1 MRIKRFIA
9 PDMRTALRM
18 VRDEQGPDAVILS
31 NRPVED
37 GIEIVSA
44 TDYDESL
51 AQQALRAALPSLP
64 AAPAPV
70 ASPSTPATVAA
81 VVPMTKSMSN
91 ASNEAPPPLRAGGEE
106 GRLRATG
113 ARPDERLRAMPEG
126 RDSWGGVAKPRS
138 GELGADAPH
147 YSLPTS
153 PAKEGEEQKSS
164 RMSSLAALLT
174 KPVKGKPA
182 WTAPSA
188 ESTVEM
194 ERVEMQRIEIEDEE
208 PAVVALSDK
217 ARAKIAE
224 SPIRGRAVFAIGD
237 GTRVETAPRAPKVE
251 TQVADARPK
260 PDTSRFDAM
269 MAALIPQGEKFEAAA
284 AAFAQTAPAG
294 TSASHD
300 APVQEATRDSVTD
313 PTHVAPTAAVG
324 IGDAAPSL
332 SADVAALEGARTT
345 QPSEPIS
352 HEYRSLADLWSDDAL
367 LPSPDGRGIEGEG
380 RNQDHL
386 ADGTAFKGSAS
397 YVDLLT
403 NHSVAPHPDPQAQT
417 HSVWAF
423 DGARTSGSQAAPSHS
438 ERRGAQALAPQ
449 TPAAAPHLH
458 AVADARDPSM
468 LAMRD
473 ELATMRAMIEREF
486 GQLTVE
492 RLRGSPAR
500 AAAFDLLM
508 SYGCDENLA
517 QTIAGR
523 IDARLDPAQVREPML
538 EELARAISV
547 ARHEPIDDG
556 GVIALVGPTGAG
568 KTTTAAKLAARF
580 AQRHRARDVAL
591 VTTDTERPGATE
603 QLHILGRRLGVTVCE
618 ANGPEALNDALDQL
632 ADYPLVL
639 VDTAGH
645 GLRDRALLGQILWLR
660 AAKRVRSLL
669 VLPANTN
676 AHDLGEVVRRYRPAS
691 PEGVVLTKLD
701 ETGRLGSPLSVLV
714 QHGLSLAYT
723 TDGQQVPTD
732 IAAADARRLVLTLE
746 KVRRAADNPL
756 GSLDARPVTLPTE
769 DRHAIAS

>member
-1 MRIKRFIA
+1 MRIKRFTA

-37 GIEIVSA
+37 GIEIVAA

-64 AAPAPV
+64 ATPAPV

-81 VVPMTKSMSN
+81 VPVAKQP
-91 ASNEAPPPLRAGGEE
+91 EADRLPPLRAAEGWGE
-106 GRLRATG
+106 
-113 ARPDERLRAMPEG
+113 
-126 RDSWGGVAKPRS
+126 VAKPRS
-138 GELGADAPH
+138 GEMRAGLGP
-147 YSLPTS
+147 SG
-153 PAKEGEEQKSS
+153 EGEEQREEKS
-164 RMSSLAALLT
+164 RFGSLAALLT
-174 KPVKGKPA
+174 KPSKSKPA
-182 WTAPSA
+182 WTAPTADASQDIESKPIPRIGSA
-188 ESTVEM
+188 RTDALRPDLERTEM
-194 ERVEMQRIEIEDEE
+194 KNIEPTRVELERDE
-208 PAVVALSDK
+208 PAVVTLS
-217 ARAKIAE
+217 AGAQPRAKIAE

-237 GTRVETAPRAPKVE
+237 GTPVQTAPCMPKSE
-251 TQVADARPK
+251 TVVTASPLPP

-269 MAALIPQGEKFEAAA
+269 MAALIPQGEKFMAAASLEAAT
-284 AAFAQTAPAG
+284 Q
-294 TSASHD
+294 S
-300 APVQEATRDSVTD
+300 ATRESVTE
-313 PTHVAPTAAVG
+313 PAEVAPTGSAA
-324 IGDAAPSL
+324 IGDAVLSL
-332 SADVAALEGARTT
+332 SANGAEGEAPVVGSATSLASAVDA
-345 QPSEPIS
+345 Q
-352 HEYRSLADLWSDDAL
+352 EYRSLADLWSDEAL
-367 LPSPDGRGIEGEG
+367 LPSPNGRGIEGEG
-380 RNQDHL
+380 RNQDRFDDR
-386 ADGTAFKGSAS
+386 AAAGGSPS
-397 YVDLLT
+397 FLDLGN
-403 NHSVAPHPDPQAQT
+403 NHSVTPHPN
-417 HSVWAF
+417 
-423 DGARTSGSQAAPSHS
+423 PSP
-438 ERRGAQALAPQ
+438 EGRGAQ
-449 TPAAAPHLH
+449 TPAIVTPHLH
-458 AVADARDPSM
+458 AVADNRDPAFI
-468 LAMRD
+468 AMRD
-473 ELATMRAMIEREF
+473 ELATMRALIEREL

-500 AAAFDLLM
+500 AAAFDMLLR
-508 SYGCDENLA
+508 YGCDENLA

-523 IDARLDPAQVREPML
+523 IDARLEPAQIREPVL

-618 ANGPEALNDALDQL
+618 AAGPEALNDALDQL

-714 QHGLSLAYT
+714 QQGLSLAYT
-723 TDGQQVPTD
+723 TDGQAVPAD
-732 IAAADARRLVLTLE
+732 IAAADAHRLVSTLE
-746 KVRRAADNPL
+746 KVRCAADNPL
-756 GSLDARPVTLPTE
+756 GSLELSQLKPRPVTLPTE
-769 DRHAIAS
+769 DRHAFAS